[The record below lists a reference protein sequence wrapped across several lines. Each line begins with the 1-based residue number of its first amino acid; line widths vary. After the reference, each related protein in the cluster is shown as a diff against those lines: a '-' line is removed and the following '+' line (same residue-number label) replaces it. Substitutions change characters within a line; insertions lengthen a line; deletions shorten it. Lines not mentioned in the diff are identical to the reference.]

1 MKKVQYAA
9 ITICGIL
16 LIICCVFFA
25 CQSWNLGRRYQTLET
40 EASALR
46 DDNSKLQQDKSKLD
60 TELTDSAAQL
70 EEKERYVAGQKEYI
84 SELSGQ
90 IESLT
95 EDSEDDGGSQTT
107 NDNSSADNDADDS
120 AGSGNNTYTNPDSD
134 AYPNLYAEG
143 CSPEDIKK
151 VVYLTFDDGPCRL
164 PACPDRF
171 RGKPLTLVLAETLE
185 RYGARGTFD
194 VVGDTSANYPDRAG
208 KHGSASWG
216 GVAYDH
222 YPDFQ
227 KDDQGG
233 VTHCPELVSRLL
245 AGGHE
250 ITSHTYAHV
259 LFGWKPLV
267 YGRRK
272 YLQGLDPVVAD
283 LKKLHHALEKG
294 WGYSMRLGRPPHYVD
309 GIKGGFTSYDAYA
322 LMGYQ
327 YMAASFDG
335 AGWLPL
341 ASYEAEVEATWR
353 PMERLLLEDP
363 DAFRGQIIFQKD
375 GYNMAK
381 RTPVAFGLR
390 KQLELLKEYG
400 YQVVTVAELMEES
413 PFADLD
419 RGDPLFDKLCRL
431 QKSRAVAYSD
441 NRVRLDQVM
450 TWGELAMLMAPK
462 KEAMNLRWAQIR
474 STGRRQD
481 AYCGA
486 LEWCMDQG
494 LLPRGIKSGGAVTAL
509 PGGLFGPVE
518 GFTRRDV
525 YGAYRE

>member
-1 MKKVQYAA
+1 MSLLTK
-9 ITICGIL
+9 GIGL
-16 LIICCVFFA
+16 AKRAKHRF
-25 CQSWNLGRRYQTLET
+25 
-40 EASALR
+40 
-46 DDNSKLQQDKSKLD
+46 QD
-60 TELTDSAAQL
+60 QIR
-70 EEKERYVAGQKEYI
+70 ER
-84 SELSGQ
+84 
-90 IESLT
+90 T
-95 EDSEDDGGSQTT
+95 
-107 NDNSSADNDADDS
+107 
-120 AGSGNNTYTNPDSD
+120 P
-134 AYPNLYAEG
+134 
-143 CSPEDIKK
+143 
-151 VVYLTFDDGPCRL
+151 VYLSPVRRIEQVAARERICAMTFDDGPCAL
-164 PACPDRF
+164 PAAPDRF
-171 RGKPLTLVLAETLE
+171 RGKALTLVLAETLE
-185 RYGARGTFD
+185 RFGAKGTFN
-194 VVGDTSANYPDRAG
+194 VIGNTGANYPDRAG

-233 VTHCPELVSRLL
+233 VAHCPELVGRLL

-375 GYNMAK
+375 GFNMAR
-381 RTPVAFGLR
+381 RTPVADGLD
-390 KQLELLKEYG
+390 KQLQLLTDHG
-400 YQVVTVAELMEES
+400 YQVVTVSELLERS
-413 PFADLD
+413 PFRDAAPDTPEG
-419 RGDPLFDKLCRL
+419 RAARRL
-431 QKSRAVAYSD
+431 
-441 NRVRLDQVM
+441 LDQGWCVAFQDN
-450 TWGELAMLMAPK
+450 TLRPGETLTRGELAMMAYGWETVKDRIALTRSGRAPFRDMAHRHPYGAAAVRAAQTG
-462 KEAMNLRWAQIR
+462 AMAAVDGRFRPDDPVTPVELAQVCATRLGRTPELGRWPAI
-474 STGRRQD
+474 TH
-481 AYCGA
+481 GA
-486 LEWCMDQG
+486 FFLLAEG
-494 LLPRGIKSGGAVTAL
+494 LLGRQG
-509 PGGLFGPVE
+509 
-518 GFTRRDV
+518 
-525 YGAYRE
+525 

>member
-1 MKKVQYAA
+1 MSLLTK
-9 ITICGIL
+9 GIGL
-16 LIICCVFFA
+16 AKRAKHRF
-25 CQSWNLGRRYQTLET
+25 
-40 EASALR
+40 
-46 DDNSKLQQDKSKLD
+46 QD
-60 TELTDSAAQL
+60 QIR
-70 EEKERYVAGQKEYI
+70 ER
-84 SELSGQ
+84 
-90 IESLT
+90 T
-95 EDSEDDGGSQTT
+95 
-107 NDNSSADNDADDS
+107 
-120 AGSGNNTYTNPDSD
+120 P
-134 AYPNLYAEG
+134 
-143 CSPEDIKK
+143 
-151 VVYLTFDDGPCRL
+151 VYLSPVRRIEQVAARERICAMTFDDGPCRL
-164 PACPDRF
+164 PASPDRF
-171 RGKPLTLVLAETLE
+171 RGKALTLVLAETLE

-233 VTHCPELVSRLL
+233 VAHCPELVSRLL

-375 GYNMAK
+375 GFNMAR
-381 RTPVAFGLR
+381 RTPVADGLD
-390 KQLELLKEYG
+390 KQLQLLTDHG
-400 YQVVTVAELMEES
+400 YQVVTVSELLERS
-413 PFADLD
+413 PFRDAAPDTPEG
-419 RGDPLFDKLCRL
+419 RAARRL
-431 QKSRAVAYSD
+431 
-441 NRVRLDQVM
+441 LDQGWCVAFQDN
-450 TWGELAMLMAPK
+450 TLRPGETLTRGELAMMAYGWETVKDRIALTRSGRAPFRDMAHRHPYGAAAVRAAQTG
-462 KEAMNLRWAQIR
+462 AMAAVD
-474 STGRRQD
+474 GRFRPD
-481 AYCGA
+481 
-486 LEWCMDQG
+486 D
-494 LLPRGIKSGGAVTAL
+494 PVT
-509 PGGLFGPVE
+509 PVE
-518 GFTRRDV
+518 LAQVCATRLGRTRELGGGPAITQ
-525 YGAYRE
+525 GAFFLLAEGLVWRQG

>member
-1 MKKVQYAA
+1 MSLLTK
-9 ITICGIL
+9 GIGL
-16 LIICCVFFA
+16 AKRAKHRF
-25 CQSWNLGRRYQTLET
+25 
-40 EASALR
+40 
-46 DDNSKLQQDKSKLD
+46 QD
-60 TELTDSAAQL
+60 QIR
-70 EEKERYVAGQKEYI
+70 ER
-84 SELSGQ
+84 
-90 IESLT
+90 T
-95 EDSEDDGGSQTT
+95 
-107 NDNSSADNDADDS
+107 
-120 AGSGNNTYTNPDSD
+120 P
-134 AYPNLYAEG
+134 
-143 CSPEDIKK
+143 
-151 VVYLTFDDGPCRL
+151 VYLSPVRRIEQVAARERICAMTFDDGPCRL
-164 PACPDRF
+164 PASPDRF
-171 RGKPLTLVLAETLE
+171 RGKALTLVLAETLE

-233 VTHCPELVSRLL
+233 VAHCPELVSRLL

-272 YLQGLDPVVAD
+272 DLQGLDPVAAD

-375 GYNMAK
+375 GFNMAR
-381 RTPVAFGLR
+381 RTPVADGLD
-390 KQLELLKEYG
+390 KQLQLLTDHG
-400 YQVVTVAELMEES
+400 YQVVTVSELLERS
-413 PFADLD
+413 PFRDAAPDTPEG
-419 RGDPLFDKLCRL
+419 RAARRL
-431 QKSRAVAYSD
+431 
-441 NRVRLDQVM
+441 LDQGWCVAFQDN
-450 TWGELAMLMAPK
+450 TLRPGETLTRGELAMMAYGWETVKDRIALTRSGRAPFRDMAHRHPYGAAAVRAAQTG
-462 KEAMNLRWAQIR
+462 AMAAVDGRFRPDDPVTPVELAQVCATRLGRTPELGRWPAI
-474 STGRRQD
+474 TH
-481 AYCGA
+481 GA
-486 LEWCMDQG
+486 FFLLAEG
-494 LLPRGIKSGGAVTAL
+494 LLGRQG
-509 PGGLFGPVE
+509 
-518 GFTRRDV
+518 
-525 YGAYRE
+525 